1 MKGLAPKAPTLNTL
15 VGRADS
21 TRGLGL
27 LEQKITVD
35 QFSTY
40 GVSTVG
46 QIYCKSNKYNKLPWV
61 KPDPRFVFDN
71 KLITFRQR
79 AGYIKGFVVLC
90 VVKANGERSITWL
103 NL

>member
-1 MKGLAPKAPTLNTL
+1 M
-15 VGRADS
+15 
-21 TRGLGL
+21 
-27 LEQKITVD
+27 EQKITVG

-61 KPDPRFVFDN
+61 KHDPRILFDN